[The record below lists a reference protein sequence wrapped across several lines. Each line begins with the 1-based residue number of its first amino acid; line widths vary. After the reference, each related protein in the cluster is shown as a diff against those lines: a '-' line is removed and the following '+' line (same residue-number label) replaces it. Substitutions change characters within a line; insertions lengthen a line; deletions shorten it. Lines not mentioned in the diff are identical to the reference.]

1 LRVVSHV
8 TKTLGLNRIAG
19 EWNVGWQRKSGGH
32 MCGLDPSSSVE
43 QFGSVVNEG
52 RSRHGLVV
60 SLGLGE

>member
-1 LRVVSHV
+1 
-8 TKTLGLNRIAG
+8 
-19 EWNVGWQRKSGGH
+19 